1 MERCTCYILWTS
13 KYTYTCIIYQFQEAL
28 LEHHL
33 FPLSFYSS
41 SLNLK
46 KASVIICG
54 MLWTLIH
61 YFLACPALRN
71 CSFKSHLLGQQQDC
85 LEVTAPSIDNCP
97 GSEPLGVVRI
107 EPQDNWSGTHTGKPK
122 KSHTQTATTQS
133 RARSFPPYFPY
144 KRDKGGEN
152 RLIFDE
158 LVLFRGVLSF

>member
-1 MERCTCYILWTS
+1 MNGEVYLLYTVNFKIYIYMYYISVPGSPIGTS
-13 KYTYTCIIYQFQEAL
+13 FI
-28 LEHHL
+28 
-33 FPLSFYSS
+33 SFSSYSS

-46 KASVIICG
+46 KASVITCG

-71 CSFKSHLLGQQQDC
+71 WSFKSHLLGQQQDC
-85 LEVTAPSIDNCP
+85 LEVTAPSIDNRP
-97 GSEPLGVVRI
+97 RSEPLGVVRI
-107 EPQDNWSGTHTGKPK
+107 GPRDNWSGMHTGKPK
-122 KSHTQTATTQS
+122 KQTSITTQS
-133 RARSFPPYFPY
+133 RARAFPPDFPY